1 MTHAGQS
8 GAGRPSPPGVSCRV
22 LPHEPLSP
30 SRRAPTDAVPPA
42 QRPTK
47 PGFLAQPCGLDPFGP
62 RRGLEAHASCE
73 TMTAAAVRAADADH
87 ARTPR
92 TRSTI
97 DGRLTERQDNRY
109 TLRDGLRVGPL

>member
-1 MTHAGQS
+1 
-8 GAGRPSPPGVSCRV
+8 
-22 LPHEPLSP
+22 
-30 SRRAPTDAVPPA
+30 
-42 QRPTK
+42 
-47 PGFLAQPCGLDPFGP
+47 
-62 RRGLEAHASCE
+62 
-73 TMTAAAVRAADADH
+73 MTAAAVRAADADH